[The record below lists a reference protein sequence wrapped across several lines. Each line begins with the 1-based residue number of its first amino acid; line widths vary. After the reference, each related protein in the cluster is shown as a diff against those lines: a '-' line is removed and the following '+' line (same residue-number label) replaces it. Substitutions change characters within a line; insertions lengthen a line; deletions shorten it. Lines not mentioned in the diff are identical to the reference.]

1 MIDSRKPLIQ
11 RQVCIKSHDC
21 LYSSV

>member
-1 MIDSRKPLIQ
+1 MIDSCKPLIQ